1 MAAIGKTNKIKQN
14 KTDEKRKREKGD
26 EMGGSA
32 RKLRIRRGRPC
43 VSAMIDKSAIVA
55 FVLPTLLL
63 LLLLFFLLCSAFVS
77 CGWKGRTMIKG
88 KAKWHNKRILLYLF
102 YGIVA
107 SARRKVFLAIGG
119 QRISRSLLQSPNP
132 PF

>member
-55 FVLPTLLL
+55 FVLPRLLL
-63 LLLLFFLLCSAFVS
+63 MFLLLVLCLSLGFCFLRL
-77 CGWKGRTMIKG
+77 KGANDDKG
-88 KAKWHNKRILLYLF
+88 KSQMA
-102 YGIVA
+102 
-107 SARRKVFLAIGG
+107 
-119 QRISRSLLQSPNP
+119 
-132 PF
+132 

>member
-43 VSAMIDKSAIVA
+43 VSAMIDTSAIVA
-55 FVLPTLLL
+55 FVLPRLLLMFLLL
-63 LLLLFFLLCSAFVS
+63 LLLCLSLGICFLRL
-77 CGWKGRTMIKG
+77 KGANDDKG
-88 KAKWHNKRILLYLF
+88 KSQMA
-102 YGIVA
+102 
-107 SARRKVFLAIGG
+107 
-119 QRISRSLLQSPNP
+119 
-132 PF
+132 

>member
-55 FVLPTLLL
+55 FVLPSLLLMFLLL
-63 LLLLFFLLCSAFVS
+63 LCLSLGFCFLRL
-77 CGWKGRTMIKG
+77 KGANDDKG
-88 KAKWHNKRILLYLF
+88 KSQMA
-102 YGIVA
+102 
-107 SARRKVFLAIGG
+107 
-119 QRISRSLLQSPNP
+119 
-132 PF
+132 

>member
-14 KTDEKRKREKGD
+14 KTDEKRKREIGD

-55 FVLPTLLL
+55 FVMPRLLL
-63 LLLLFFLLCSAFVS
+63 MLLLGFCFLRL
-77 CGWKGRTMIKG
+77 KGASDDKG
-88 KAKWHNKRILLYLF
+88 KSQMA
-102 YGIVA
+102 
-107 SARRKVFLAIGG
+107 
-119 QRISRSLLQSPNP
+119 
-132 PF
+132 

>member
-55 FVLPTLLL
+55 FVLPRLLLMFLLFLLL
-63 LLLLFFLLCSAFVS
+63 LCLSLGFCFLRL
-77 CGWKGRTMIKG
+77 KGANDDKG
-88 KAKWHNKRILLYLF
+88 KSQMA
-102 YGIVA
+102 
-107 SARRKVFLAIGG
+107 
-119 QRISRSLLQSPNP
+119 
-132 PF
+132 